1 MNAISDLVARAHGGS
16 GQESDAPR
24 ATSYGCSAKH
34 FAATALKLKSVEA
47 VVAALPS
54 PVPDRP
60 DLCTL

>member
-34 FAATALKLKSVEA
+34 FAATALKSVEA